1 MIIFE
6 GSRRVL

>member
-6 GSRRVL
+6 G